1 MIAIVAAGVLGYAL
15 GMLNPAAFIARIRQV
30 DLRRI
35 GSGNPGATNIARAF
49 GLRWAVVVA
58 VLDIA
63 KGFIP
68 AAVFMSID
76 GMLAAEVAGV
86 AAVLGHITSPLL
98 RGRGGKG
105 VATALGAVLGV
116 APVLAVIV
124 IAVFALAFVIG
135 RRVGIASAIAAG
147 ALSVAGIIGVLVGWY
162 PSSVALFA
170 TVIAV
175 LVVFRHTRNMRDVFR
190 PQPPNRPST
199 SRGESE
205 RSEADPT

>member
-1 MIAIVAAGVLGYAL
+1 MIAIVAAGVVGYAL
-15 GMLNPAAFIARIRQV
+15 GMLNPAALIARIRQV

-35 GSGNPGATNIARAF
+35 GSGNPGATNVARAF
-49 GLRWAVVVA
+49 GMRWAVIVA

-68 AAVFMSID
+68 AALFMAIA
-76 GMLAAEVAGV
+76 GLLAAEVAGV

-116 APVLAVIV
+116 APALAGVVLG
-124 IAVFALAFVIG
+124 VFAIG
-135 RRVGIASAIAAG
+135 FLIARRVGIASAIAAG
-147 ALSVAGIIGVLVGWY
+147 ALSVAGIISVLVGWY
-162 PSSVALFA
+162 PASVALFA

-175 LVVFRHTRNMRDVFR
+175 LVVFRHTQNMRDVFR

-199 SRGESE
+199 GDDGPS
-205 RSEADPT
+205 A

>member
-1 MIAIVAAGVLGYAL
+1 MIAVAVAAAGVVGYAL
-15 GMLNPAAFIARIRQV
+15 GMLNPAALIARIRQV

-35 GSGNPGATNIARAF
+35 GSGNPGATNVARAF
-49 GLRWAVVVA
+49 GMRWAVVVA

-68 AAVFMSID
+68 AALFMAIA
-76 GMLAAEVAGV
+76 GLLAAEVAGV

-116 APVLAVIV
+116 APALAGVVLG
-124 IAVFALAFVIG
+124 VFAIG
-135 RRVGIASAIAAG
+135 FLIVRRVGIASALAAG
-147 ALSVAGIIGVLVGWY
+147 ALSVVGILSVLVGWY
-162 PSSVALFA
+162 PSSVALFS

-175 LVVFRHTRNMRDVFR
+175 LVVFRHTQNMRDVFR
-190 PQPPNRPST
+190 PQPPNHPST
-199 SRGESE
+199 G
-205 RSEADPT
+205 DDGPTA

>member
-15 GMLNPAAFIARIRQV
+15 GMLSPAALIARIRQV

-35 GSGNPGATNIARAF
+35 GSGNPGATNVARAF
-49 GLRWAVVVA
+49 GMRWAVLVA
-58 VLDIA
+58 LLDIA

-68 AAVFMSID
+68 AALFLSID
-76 GMLAAEVAGV
+76 GVLVAEVAGV
-86 AAVLGHITSPLL
+86 SAVLGHITSPLL

-116 APVLAVIV
+116 APALAAVVLAV
-124 IAVFALAFVIG
+124 FAAAFVIS

-147 ALSVAGIIGVLVGWY
+147 ALSISGIISVLLGWY
-162 PSSVALFA
+162 PASVAIFA

-175 LVVFRHTRNMRDVFR
+175 LVVYRHTQNVRDVFR
-190 PQPPNRPST
+190 PQPPNHPST
-199 SRGESE
+199 TEGEPKPMG
-205 RSEADPT
+205 ADPT

>member
-1 MIAIVAAGVLGYAL
+1 MIAIVAAGVVGYAL
-15 GMLNPAAFIARIRQV
+15 GMLNPAALIARIRQV

-35 GSGNPGATNIARAF
+35 GSGNPGATNVARAF
-49 GLRWAVVVA
+49 GMRWAVIVA

-68 AAVFMSID
+68 AALFMAIA
-76 GMLAAEVAGV
+76 GLLAAEVAGV

-116 APVLAVIV
+116 APALAGVVLG
-124 IAVFALAFVIG
+124 VFAIG
-135 RRVGIASAIAAG
+135 FLVARRVGIASAIAAG
-147 ALSVAGIIGVLVGWY
+147 ALSVAGIISVLVGWY
-162 PSSVALFA
+162 PASVALFA

-175 LVVFRHTRNMRDVFR
+175 LVVFRHTQNMRDVFR
-190 PQPPNRPST
+190 PQPPNHPST
-199 SRGESE
+199 GDDGPS
-205 RSEADPT
+205 A

>member
-1 MIAIVAAGVLGYAL
+1 MIAIVAAGVVGYAL
-15 GMLNPAAFIARIRQV
+15 GMLNPAALIARIRQV

-35 GSGNPGATNIARAF
+35 GSGNPGATNVARAF
-49 GLRWAVVVA
+49 GMRWAVVVA

-68 AAVFMSID
+68 AALFMAIA
-76 GMLAAEVAGV
+76 GPLAAEVAGV

-116 APVLAVIV
+116 APALAGIVLG
-124 IAVFALAFVIG
+124 VFAIG
-135 RRVGIASAIAAG
+135 FLIVRRVGIASAIAAG
-147 ALSVAGIIGVLVGWY
+147 ALSVVGIISVLAGWY
-162 PSSVALFA
+162 PASVALFS

-175 LVVFRHTRNMRDVFR
+175 LVVFRHTQNMRDVFR
-190 PQPPNRPST
+190 PQPPNHPST
-199 SRGESE
+199 GDDGPS
-205 RSEADPT
+205 A

>member
-1 MIAIVAAGVLGYAL
+1 MIAIVAAGVVGYAL
-15 GMLNPAAFIARIRQV
+15 GMLNPAALIARIRQV

-35 GSGNPGATNIARAF
+35 GSGNPGATNVARAF
-49 GLRWAVVVA
+49 GVRWAVIVA

-68 AAVFMSID
+68 AALFMAIA
-76 GMLAAEVAGV
+76 GLLAAEVAGV

-116 APVLAVIV
+116 APALAGVVLG
-124 IAVFALAFVIG
+124 VFAIG
-135 RRVGIASAIAAG
+135 FLVARRVGIASAIAAG
-147 ALSVAGIIGVLVGWY
+147 ALSVAGIISVLVGWY
-162 PSSVALFA
+162 PASVALFA

-175 LVVFRHTRNMRDVFR
+175 LVVFRHTQNMRDVFR
-190 PQPPNRPST
+190 PQPPNHPST
-199 SRGESE
+199 GDDGPS
-205 RSEADPT
+205 A

>member
-58 VLDIA
+58 ILDIA

-76 GMLAAEVAGV
+76 GVLAAEVAGV

-135 RRVGIASAIAAG
+135 RRVGIASAISAG

-190 PQPPNRPST
+190 PQPPNHPST
-199 SRGESE
+199 SRAECE